1 MFIKSKPQLK
11 QRIIKEALMHAREE
25 KGLSHEEL
33 AEIVCLKKW
42 HIKEIEE
49 AETIKT
55 FYSMTIKINAAK
67 KIGAYLG
74 LAEDQY
80 LETLE

>member
-42 HIKEIEE
+42 HI
-49 AETIKT
+49 
-55 FYSMTIKINAAK
+55 
-67 KIGAYLG
+67 
-74 LAEDQY
+74 
-80 LETLE
+80 